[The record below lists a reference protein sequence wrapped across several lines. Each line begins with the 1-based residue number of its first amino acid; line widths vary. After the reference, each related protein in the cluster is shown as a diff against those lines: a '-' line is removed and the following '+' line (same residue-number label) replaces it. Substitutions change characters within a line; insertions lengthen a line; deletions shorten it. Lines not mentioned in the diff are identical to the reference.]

1 MNAITL
7 DDKFTSTTGRVYVT
21 GAQALV
27 RLPIEQARRDKAA
40 GHDTAGF
47 ISGYRGSPLGT
58 YDSALWAAS
67 KHLAANRIH
76 FEPGINED
84 LAAAAVWGTQQ
95 VPLLKGA
102 RHEGVFGMWYGKG
115 PGVDRSSDVLKHANF
130 AGTSKLGGVIALCG
144 DDHAARSST
153 VAHQSDHALI
163 HCGIPVLNPADLQ
176 DYIDLGLMGFAL
188 SRYASV
194 WAGFK
199 CVTDI
204 VDGSASIAVGE
215 GRIAPILP
223 TDYEMPASGLAI
235 RQEVAA
241 LAQEARLFE
250 ERLRAAQAFVRAN
263 RLDRI
268 VFGAEGKRRLG
279 IVTTGKNVGDVG
291 EALAR
296 LGIAPADAER
306 MGVAVFKTAMVWP
319 LETERVS
326 AFAADCEELLIIEE
340 KRGVIEEQL
349 AHILYNLPADARP
362 RLIGKRDEQ
371 GRPFVSE
378 VGELDPGKVM
388 TVVAARY
395 DRIVGEPVLGARA
408 EAARLISG
416 GETVKPIAIRQ
427 ASFCAGCPHNSST
440 VVPEGSVAVAGI
452 GCHGMASLMP
462 ERNTMPGTH
471 MGGEGTPWI
480 GQAPFVD
487 VPHIFQNIGDGTYF
501 HSGLLAVRA
510 CVAANVNI
518 TYKILLNGAVGM
530 TGGQPIE
537 GERFEGEITAPRVA
551 HQVSSEGVRR
561 IAVVSEDADRFAG
574 KAGEFPAGT
583 SFHHRDDLD
592 TVQRDLREWK
602 GASVLIYDQSCATE
616 RRRLRKRGKIAQA
629 EERLLIASE
638 ICEGCGDCGVQSNC
652 IAIEP
657 LETELGRKRK
667 INQSTCNQDYSCL
680 KGFCPSFVTVK
691 GGKPRARTGS
701 LSDVGDL
708 AAGLPDPVIAEIG
721 EGRSLLV
728 TGIGGAGVVTIGA
741 ILGMAA
747 YLEGKGGTVLDMS
760 GFAQRNGSVM
770 SHVRF
775 SATPGEGLH
784 TPRIPAGGA
793 DVVIGCDPIV
803 AAGPECVMMMKPETG
818 RVVLNR
824 FVAPTNAFALDP
836 DYRVDL
842 SMLERRID
850 RRVGVGHVLPVDAT
864 TTATALLGDAIGAN
878 MMLVGFAWQQ
888 GLIPLALASI
898 EQALTLNGTAL
909 QMNLRA
915 FTLGRMIAVDPA
927 RVTAMIGGPDRSGEP
942 ETLPALVD
950 SRVRHL
956 TAYQDAKLAARYR
969 TLVDRV
975 AAAEDALGV
984 GTNDLAMTVAHTYAK
999 LLAYKDEYEVARLM
1013 TSDTLK
1019 RELTDAF
1026 EGDLKIEFN
1035 LGSAFIS
1042 RRDPRTG
1049 RLRKR
1054 AFGSWILWPMR
1065 ALAAMKGLRGTTFD
1079 IIGMHPH
1086 RRAERALI
1094 GDYEALVETILAGI
1108 TLNTLT
1114 AAVEL
1119 ARVHGT
1125 IRGYD
1130 VVKDASIAAA
1140 QEKLGDAHT
1149 KFTQAGQPGTPVVS
1163 APSSALASG

>member
-7 DDKFTSTTGRVYVT
+7 DDKFTATTGRVYVT

-27 RLPIEQARRDKAA
+27 RLPIEQARRDAAA
-40 GHDTAGF
+40 GNDTAGF

-102 RHEGVFGMWYGKG
+102 RHQGVFGMWYGKG

-130 AGTSKLGGVIALCG
+130 AGTSPLGGVLALCG

-163 HCGIPVLNPADLQ
+163 HCGIPVFNPADIQ
-176 DYIDLGLMGFAL
+176 DYIDLGLMGFAM

-194 WAGFK
+194 WTGFK
-199 CVTDI
+199 CITDI

-215 GRIAPILP
+215 GRIAPVLP
-223 TDYEMPASGLAI
+223 SDFEMPLGGLAI

-250 ERLRAAQAFVRAN
+250 QRLAAAQAFVRAN

-268 VFGAEGKRRLG
+268 VFGEGGRRRLG

-296 LGIAPADAER
+296 LGIAPGDAAR
-306 MGVAVFKTAMVWP
+306 MGIAVFKTAMVWP
-319 LETERVS
+319 LETERVR

-349 AHILYNLPADARP
+349 AHILYNLPADRRP
-362 RLIGKRDEQ
+362 RLIGKRDET

-378 VGELDPGKVM
+378 VGELDPDKVM
-388 TVVAARY
+388 ASIAARY
-395 DRIVGEPVLGARA
+395 DALAGEPVLAGRA
-408 EAARLISG
+408 EQVRALTG
-416 GETVKPIAIRQ
+416 GERAPPLAVRQ
-427 ASFCAGCPHNSST
+427 ASFCAGCPHNIST

-480 GQAPFVD
+480 GQAPFVEME
-487 VPHIFQNIGDGTYF
+487 HIFQNIGDGTYF

-561 IAVVSEDADRFAG
+561 IAVVSDEADRFEG
-574 KAGEFPAGT
+574 KHGDFPAGT
-583 SFHHRDDLD
+583 SFHHRDALD
-592 TVQRDLREWK
+592 DVQRELRDWK
-602 GASVLIYDQSCATE
+602 GVSVLIYDQSCATE
-616 RRRLRKRGKIAQA
+616 RRRLRKRGKVAQA
-629 EERLLIASE
+629 EERLLISSE

-657 LETELGRKRK
+657 LDTEFGRKRK

-680 KGFCPSFVTVK
+680 KGMCPSFVTVK

-701 LSDVGDL
+701 LGDGDL
-708 AAGLPDPVIAEIG
+708 ATGLPEPVIAEIG

-770 SHVRF
+770 SHIRF
-775 SATPGEGLH
+775 STHAGEGLH
-784 TPRIPAGGA
+784 TARIPAGGA

-803 AAGPECVMMMKPETG
+803 AAGPDCVAMMKPETG

-842 SMLERRID
+842 SMLERRIG
-850 RRVGVGHVLPVDAT
+850 RRVGADHVLPVDAT
-864 TTATALLGDAIGAN
+864 ATATALLGDAIGAN

-909 QMNLRA
+909 KMNLRA
-915 FTLGRMIAVDPA
+915 FALGRLIAVDPA
-927 RVTAMIGGPDRSGEP
+927 KVAAMIGAPDRAPEP
-942 ETLPALVD
+942 ETLPALVQ
-950 SRVRHL
+950 SRTRHL
-956 TAYQDAKLAARYR
+956 TAYQDARLADRYR
-969 TLVDRV
+969 ALVDRV
-975 AAAEDALGV
+975 AVAEAAVSGGDAL
-984 GTNDLAMTVAHTYAK
+984 AMAVARTYAK

-1019 RELTDAF
+1019 RELADAF

-1035 LGSAFIS
+1035 LGSPLLLS
-1042 RRDPRTG
+1042 RRDPKTG

-1054 AFGSWILWPMR
+1054 ALGAWMLGPMR
-1065 ALAAMKGLRGTTFD
+1065 LLASMKRLRGTALD
-1079 IIGMHPH
+1079 VPGWHPH

-1094 GDYEALVETILAGI
+1094 GEYEALVEDILAG
-1108 TLNTLT
+1108 LT
-1114 AAVEL
+1114 AANHAAAVEL
-1119 ARVHGT
+1119 ASIHGT

-1130 VVKDASIAAA
+1130 VVKEASIVAAHEKLAAA
-1140 QEKLGDAHT
+1140 RAR
-1149 KFTQAGQPGTPVVS
+1149 FAGIGGGAS
-1163 APSSALASG
+1163 AERSPAVALH